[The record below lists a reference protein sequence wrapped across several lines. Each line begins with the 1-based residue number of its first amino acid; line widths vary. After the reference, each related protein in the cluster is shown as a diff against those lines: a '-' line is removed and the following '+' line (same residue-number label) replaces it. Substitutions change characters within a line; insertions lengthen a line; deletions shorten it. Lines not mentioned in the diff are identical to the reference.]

1 MAPCFNAEGLVIE
14 DKENVSTAEKYFV
27 ISRYYDD
34 GKTIAFIEINN
45 TKYKTEYVR
54 NFDQYVDEFFTLE
67 EAEKRLQECLS
78 A

>member
-45 TKYKTEYVR
+45 TKYKTECVR

-67 EAEKRLQECLS
+67 ALTRMP
-78 A
+78 